1 MSGTDWRK
9 AFSSAVMV
17 RKLIV
22 LNLAVFL
29 VLNAII
35 AGLRLSGNDEFLREH
50 GSDLYMGAT
59 ASPET
64 LLVRPWSVLTYMF
77 THTDFW
83 HIAGNML
90 FLWVFGGL
98 FTGFLG
104 DRKLLSMY
112 LAGGLAGL
120 LIFIL
125 AFNIFPALNAS
136 ARVVG
141 ASAAV
146 MAIVAAIATY
156 MPGYRLNLLIFGPI
170 QLQYIALFYV
180 IYDFASIQ
188 YLDNTGGHIGHL
200 GGALYG
206 FIWGMQMRK
215 GRDIGLWLDRLT
227 TGIASFFGQGNRR
240 MKVVHKR
247 PVSDEEYNASRASRQ
262 RRIDEIL
269 DKISKGGYESLS
281 REEKDFLIKHS
292 KD

>member
-1 MSGTDWRK
+1 MSGTDWQK
-9 AFSSAVMV
+9 AFAGAGMIC
-17 RKLIV
+17 KLIV
-22 LNLAVFL
+22 LNLLIFL
-29 VLNAII
+29 ALNAII
-35 AGLRLSGNDEFLREH
+35 AGLRLSGNDVFLQVH

-59 ASPET
+59 ASVSG
-64 LLVRPWSVLTYMF
+64 LLVRPWSVITYMF

-98 FTGFLG
+98 FSGFLG
-104 DRKLLSMY
+104 ERKLLSMY

-120 LIFIL
+120 LVFIL
-125 AFNIFPALNAS
+125 AFNVFPALNAS

-156 MPGYRLNLLIFGPI
+156 MPGYRINLLLLGPV

-215 GRDIGLWLDRLT
+215 GKNISRWMDNLIGTMGSLF
-227 TGIASFFGQGNRR
+227 SGN
-240 MKVVHKR
+240 KGKLNVVHRR
-247 PVSDEEYNASRASRQ
+247 PVSDEDFNASKAARQ
-262 RRIDEIL
+262 RRIDDIL

-281 REEKDFLIKHS
+281 REEKDFLIRYS